1 MRSQP
6 VRFSK
11 LRTFVVI
18 SAVLAMLAGAGL
30 IATGVDTLLRAGW
43 PAPGAVPLIAAGL
56 AMIAAAVAAIGV
68 TWLLVKIESHS
79 NRQYNQT
86 LDLCDLINKQSNIL
100 LTIAAGSRISEA
112 TKSITNR
119 GEDREALRG
128 AIREELAREDW
139 EAALNLVEQMEKRFG
154 YQDEAERL
162 REQVVGERTER
173 MRERLNE
180 ALQRVDGHWTAFEW
194 DQARQEI
201 ERLRRV
207 LPDDKRVAR
216 LPEDQ
221 LRRREARKK
230 ELLAAWEAA
239 VRQTDGLEGEMGV
252 DQAISVLKELD
263 PYLTRDE
270 ARQLEE
276 SARGVFKAKLVQLG
290 MQFEYYVKD
299 HRWRDAL
306 EVGIQI
312 TDEFPNSR
320 MAREVQAMEGAL
332 RQRAGLSGDVE
343 VTVRPTPAG
352 GG

>member
-1 MRSQP
+1 MWSQP

-30 IATGVDTLLRAGW
+30 IATGVENLVRTGW
-43 PAPGAVPLIAAGL
+43 PAPSAVPLIAAGL
-56 AMIAAAVAAIGV
+56 ALIAAAVAAIGV

-86 LDLCDLINKQSNIL
+86 LDLCDLISKQSNIL
-100 LTIAAGSRISEA
+100 LTIAAGSRISDA
-112 TKSITNR
+112 TRSITNR
-119 GEDREALRG
+119 EEDREALRG

-162 REQVVGERTER
+162 REQVIRERTDR

-180 ALQRVDGHWTAFEW
+180 ALERIEGHWGGFEW
-194 DQARQEI
+194 DRAKQEMD
-201 ERLRRV
+201 RLRRV

-216 LPEDQ
+216 LPEEQ
-221 LRRREARKK
+221 LRRRETRKK
-230 ELLAAWEAA
+230 ELLAAWEMA
-239 VRQTDGLEGEMGV
+239 VRQPDSPEGEMGV
-252 DQAISVLKELD
+252 DQAIGVLKELD

-290 MQFEYYVKD
+290 MQFEYYVKE

-306 EVGIQI
+306 EAGIQI
-312 TDEFPNSR
+312 IDEFPNSR
-320 MAREVQAMEGAL
+320 MAREVQGMEGVL

-343 VTVRPTPAG
+343 VTARATPGTG
-352 GG
+352 G